1 MKALLDTKL
10 ADLQSQLDGQ
20 LYFDSI
26 VKALYATDASVYREL
41 PTAVAFPKN
50 KKDIQSLIKF
60 VSENGLSIIPRAAG
74 TSLAGQCVGDGIVVD
89 TKYFNQILEINA
101 QEQWVRVQPG
111 VVRDEL
117 NLLLKSYGLFF
128 GPNTSTANRCMM
140 GGMVGNN
147 SSGSTSIEY
156 GTTRDHVIEMT
167 VILSDGSEVVF
178 NAKSSNDFHEKHCD
192 TSLEGKLYQHIQS
205 ELSNPSVTREIDIN
219 FPKKTVTRRNTG
231 YAIDLLKDAEP
242 FKAGGEPFNFCKLIA
257 GSEGTL
263 CFITEIKINCV
274 PALPKYAAMM
284 CPHFESI
291 DESLNVINGACFLLI
306 ESSI

>member
-128 GPNTSTANRCMM
+128 GPNTSTAN
-140 GGMVGNN
+140 
-147 SSGSTSIEY
+147 
-156 GTTRDHVIEMT
+156 
-167 VILSDGSEVVF
+167 
-178 NAKSSNDFHEKHCD
+178 
-192 TSLEGKLYQHIQS
+192 
-205 ELSNPSVTREIDIN
+205 
-219 FPKKTVTRRNTG
+219 
-231 YAIDLLKDAEP
+231 
-242 FKAGGEPFNFCKLIA
+242 
-257 GSEGTL
+257 
-263 CFITEIKINCV
+263 
-274 PALPKYAAMM
+274 
-284 CPHFESI
+284 
-291 DESLNVINGACFLLI
+291 
-306 ESSI
+306 

>member
-219 FPKKTVTRRNTG
+219 FPKKTVTRRNTSKSKR
-231 YAIDLLKDAEP
+231 IR
-242 FKAGGEPFNFCKLIA
+242 
-257 GSEGTL
+257 
-263 CFITEIKINCV
+263 
-274 PALPKYAAMM
+274 
-284 CPHFESI
+284 
-291 DESLNVINGACFLLI
+291 
-306 ESSI
+306 